1 MSETVKQEGDFKIKK
16 KRGRPKKLTQNQ
28 KETIKVDLSNKDKEE
43 EKKEVENA
51 VQEQTTEKVVLQSDE
66 QSKET
71 GEETKVGLQE
81 VGETHEEKQITSNEG
96 EKQEEVVNS
105 PISEITEEEEEVV
118 ETKVEDVKTEVEQ
131 PKVDLPENIEKLVN
145 FMKETGG
152 TIDDYVRLNAD
163 YSNVDNDVLLRE
175 YYRKSKPHLDDEEI
189 NFLLEDNFSYDEE
202 LDEERDIRK
211 KKLAYKEEIAKAKTF
226 LEETKKKYYDEIKL
240 RPGVTQD
247 QQKAMDFFNRYN
259 KEQQMVQEQ
268 HGRFKAKTKDFFN
281 QEFKGFDFNVG
292 EKKFR
297 YGVKNTE
304 DVANNQSDLT
314 NLVGKFLDNKGEV
327 KDYKGYHKAI
337 YAAQNADTIA
347 NHFYEQGKADAVK
360 DMMAKSKNITNEPR
374 TTSTGDVY
382 INGLRVKAVSGVDS
396 SKLKLR
402 INKNKT

>member
-1 MSETVKQEGDFKIKK
+1 MSEEVKQEGDFKIKK
-16 KRGRPKKLTQNQ
+16 KKSRPKKLTQKE
-28 KETIKVDLSNKDKEE
+28 KETIKVDLSKNKEE

-71 GEETKVGLQE
+71 REETKVGLQE
-81 VGETHEEKQITSNEG
+81 VGETHEQEQTTSNES
-96 EKQEEVVNS
+96 EKEEVINS
-105 PISEITEEEEEVV
+105 PISEITDEKEVA
-118 ETKVEDVKTEVEQ
+118 ETKVEDTKTEVEQ

-163 YSNVDNDVLLRE
+163 YSKVDNDTLLKE
-175 YYRKSKPHLDDEEI
+175 YYKKSKPHLDLEEI

-202 LDEERDIRK
+202 IDEERDIRK
-211 KKLAYKEEIAKAKTF
+211 KKLAYKEEVAKARNF
-226 LEETKKKYYDEIKL
+226 LEETKSKYYDEIKL
-240 RPGVTQD
+240 RPGVTQE
-247 QQKAMDFFNRYN
+247 QQKAMDFFNRHN

-268 HGRFKAKTKDFFN
+268 HGRFKARTKDFFN

-374 TTSTGDVY
+374 TTSAGDVY
-382 INGLRVKAVSGVDS
+382 INGLKVKAISGVDS

-402 INKNKT
+402 INKK

>member
-16 KRGRPKKLTQNQ
+16 KRGRPRKLTET
-28 KETIKVDLSNKDKEE
+28 KETIKVDLSKNKEE
-43 EKKEVENA
+43 EKKAVEPA
-51 VQEQTTEKVVLQSDE
+51 VHEPPTEKVVLQSNE

-81 VGETHEEKQITSNEG
+81 VGETHEQEQTTPNESEK
-96 EKQEEVVNS
+96 EEVINS
-105 PISEITEEEEEVV
+105 PISEITGEEEEEEVV
-118 ETKVEDVKTEVEQ
+118 ETKVEDTKTEVEQ
-131 PKVDLPENIEKLVN
+131 PEVDLPANIDKLVN

-163 YSNVDNDVLLRE
+163 YSNVDNDTLLKE
-175 YYRKSKPHLDDEEI
+175 YYKKSKPHLDLEEI
-189 NFLLEDNFSYDEE
+189 NFLLEDNFSYDEDI
-202 LDEERDIRK
+202 DEERDIRK
-211 KKLAYKEEIAKAKTF
+211 KKLAYKEEVAKARNF
-226 LEETKKKYYDEIKL
+226 LEETKSKYYDEIKL
-240 RPGVTQD
+240 RPGVTQE

-402 INKNKT
+402 INKK